1 VDNVNDILHVIGLDA
16 VNFEQRKAF
25 ISLTDSD
32 VDLLTALH
40 GPMKAYED
48 ELIDGFYNH
57 LMAFPTVSDI
67 LSSDALRTSLRNKQ
81 ARYFRQLTSGKYDID
96 YAKNRLLV
104 GLAHQKIGL
113 TAEWYIGAYGVYLAM
128 AASCIQC
135 IYHGDN
141 TLAAASISALN
152 KIALVDITLAL
163 DAYGYA
169 SQKTLL
175 DTKNTLATHYD
186 FQIDLHAAI
195 NRVQQSF
202 ISDMSFDDALEV
214 LLEELLNLTGSQFGL
229 IGDVLHSTDSTPYLK
244 VRVLTN
250 IAWNKEVKAL
260 YEERKKSGLE
270 FHRQDNLLGEV
281 LRTRKPVVSNA
292 PTSDPRAGGTPE
304 GHPKLAA
311 YLGLPYFHEGEVVGM
326 IGLANRE
333 QGYDEVLISHLQPL
347 LDALEAL
354 YEARKLKRQLY
365 ISEQENARLARV
377 VKETTNCVLITDA
390 QFNIQWCN
398 DAFEKTS
405 GFSIETVKG
414 NSPLTYWSTA
424 KTPSNTFANLLHAVD
439 TCTDIDFEAV
449 HHHKCHDEFWIK
461 ATCSPTFN
469 EENEHTGFII
479 IASDITEAKAQRDAL
494 TNFKSVV
501 DQTLDSVIFIDAAQ
515 FDIIYANEGALG
527 HFAYSEALF
536 KQLKPNQLF
545 SNMSESD
552 FSTMVTPLLEGSSS
566 HIRFTASVVN
576 AGDKL
581 IPVEAH
587 LQLVITAFGQRIII
601 AILRDRTTQAKL
613 EQIRADNQSHI
624 TRLLQHSSDAIG
636 IIHDNKLIDCN
647 DAAVRLFELLDLSA
661 EPEVLINKAQLL
673 SYVSFKFDA
682 VITKHATRALVAG
695 FQRFELVHE
704 LSSCS
709 SVPFEITMTP
719 VLYNDKTCVQT
730 VWRDLSEIK
739 AQEKRIMQLAYFD
752 DLTGLANKH
761 LFEERVTHLLS
772 LSQRYRY
779 SIATMFLQVC
789 NMNDINETLGYGTGD
804 RVIKAVSERLN
815 GAIRSADAISRY
827 VTPEHELDEFDDV
840 LVDREFD
847 SLARLQCDNFAL
859 SAVIAEQSGVS
870 CLLDRL
876 TTLLASPF
884 HIDDAEVYVTV
895 KIGVALFPN
904 DASSYSE
911 LLRGA
916 NIALDQAIES
926 NKPYCYFNASLGSK
940 IQRNAL
946 MMRRL
951 EETLNNNS
959 SGLSLRFQPQI
970 NLKTNTLS
978 GVEILLR
985 WHDAELGHVSPTDFI
1000 PLAEERGLIDKIT
1013 QWVVDYTCK
1022 QINAWQAQGM
1032 SLYARTGVKF
1042 AINLSAR
1049 NLHSNDFL
1057 NTLIDTIHQHQLS
1070 SSEFEFELTETG
1082 LMQEPEQALSLLA
1095 FLRDSGF
1102 KLAIDDFG
1110 MGHSSL
1116 RYLKD
1121 VSADVLKIDMYF
1133 VKNMLNDN
1141 ANLAIVKT
1149 IISTAKIFG
1158 LKTLAEGVETAELAK
1173 TLKELGCDYAQG
1185 YLYDAPLDAENFFTQ
1200 WLCK

>member
-1 VDNVNDILHVIGLDA
+1 MDNVNDILYVIGLDT

-32 VDLLTALH
+32 IDLLTALH

-57 LMAFPTVSDI
+57 LMTFPTVSDI

-81 ARYFRQLTSGKYDID
+81 ARYFRQLTSGQYDID

-104 GLAHQKIGL
+104 GLAHQRIGL

-128 AASCIQC
+128 AALCIQR

-175 DTKNTLATHYD
+175 ETKNTLATYYD

-229 IGDVLHSTDSTPYLK
+229 IGDVLHTADNTPYLK

-250 IAWNKEVKAL
+250 IAWNKQTEVL

-281 LRTRKPVVSNA
+281 LRTKKPVVSNA
-292 PTSDPRAGGTPE
+292 PTSDHRAGGVPD

-311 YLGLPYFHEGEVVGM
+311 YLGLPYFHEGKIVGM
-326 IGLANRE
+326 VGLANRAH
-333 QGYDEVLISHLQPL
+333 GYDEALISHLQPL

-354 YEARKLKRQLY
+354 YEARKLRRQLY
-365 ISEQENARLARV
+365 ISQQENARLAKV
-377 VKETTNCVLITDA
+377 VKETTNCVLITDT

-449 HHHKCHDEFWIK
+449 HHHKSREDFWIK
-461 ATCSPTFN
+461 ATCSPTLDDN
-469 EENEHTGFII
+469 DEHTGFII

-501 DQTLDSVIFIDAAQ
+501 DQTLDSVIFIDAAK

-527 HFAYSEALF
+527 HFAYSEARF
-536 KQLKPNQLF
+536 KQLKPSQLF
-545 SNMSESD
+545 NNMSDGD
-552 FSTMVTPLLEGSSS
+552 FSAMITPLLDGSSS
-566 HIRFTASVVN
+566 HLRFTASAVN
-576 AGDKL
+576 AANNPL
-581 IPVEAH
+581 PVEAH
-587 LQLVITAFGQRIII
+587 LQLVVTAFGQRIII
-601 AILRDRTTQAKL
+601 AILRDRTTQAQL

-647 DAAVRLFELLDLSA
+647 NAAVRLFELLDLSA
-661 EPEVLINKAQLL
+661 EPEVLIDKAQLL
-673 SYVSFKFDA
+673 SNMSFKFDA

-704 LSSCS
+704 LSSCAS
-709 SVPFEITMTP
+709 IPFEITMTP
-719 VLYNDKTCVQT
+719 ILYNDKTCIQT

-752 DLTGLANKH
+752 DLTGLANKN
-761 LFEERVTHLLS
+761 LFEERVKHLLS
-772 LSQRYRY
+772 LSQRYHY

-804 RVIKAVSERLN
+804 RVIKAVSQRLN
-815 GAIRSADAISRY
+815 SAIRSADAISRY

-847 SLARLQCDNFAL
+847 SLARLHCDNFAL

-876 TTLLASPF
+876 TKLMASPF
-884 HIDDAEVYVTV
+884 NIDDAEIYVTV

-904 DASSYSE
+904 DANSYSE

-926 NKPYCYFNASLGSK
+926 NKPYCYFNSVLGDK
-940 IQRNAL
+940 IHRNAL
-946 MMRRL
+946 IMRRL
-951 EETLNNNS
+951 EETLNHDT

-985 WHDAELGHVSPTDFI
+985 WHDAELGHVSPADFV

-1013 QWVVDYTCK
+1013 KWVVDHTCQ
-1022 QINAWQAQGM
+1022 QINAWQAHGV
-1032 SLYARTGVKF
+1032 SPSARTDIKF

-1049 NLHSNDFL
+1049 NLHSSDFL
-1057 NTLIDTIHQHQLS
+1057 NTLIDTIHQHHLS
-1070 SSEFEFELTETG
+1070 STDFEFELTETG

-1102 KLAIDDFG
+1102 QLAIDDFG

-1116 RYLKD
+1116 SYLKD
-1121 VSADVLKIDMYF
+1121 VNADVLKIDMYF
-1133 VKNMLNDN
+1133 VKSMLTDN

-1158 LKTLAEGVETAELAK
+1158 LKTLAEGVETAELEK

-1185 YLYDAPLDAENFFTQ
+1185 YFYDAPLNSETFFTQ
-1200 WLCK
+1200 WLCS